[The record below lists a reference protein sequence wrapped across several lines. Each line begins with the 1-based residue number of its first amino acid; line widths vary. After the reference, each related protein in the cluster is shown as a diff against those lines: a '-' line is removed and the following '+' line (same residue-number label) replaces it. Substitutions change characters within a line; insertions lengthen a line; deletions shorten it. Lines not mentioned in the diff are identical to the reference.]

1 MSDRPNA
8 VIDGTYSDFK
18 LVKTRSV
25 FQMVIEGPIE
35 RAAEAIAMFG
45 VPQPGQE
52 IHVAV
57 ARLQASPGP
66 APAVDSGP
74 STAPS
79 FPKDA
84 GVPARDTVKSERA
97 KAAYKA
103 MPPMK
108 RDVADAA
115 RLIKDEAFQR
125 WVLVADFRQDNPVG
139 NIAWTDRLLKQ
150 HLRISSKAEIGES
163 RDVNERWHTLLTT
176 YQSDTGQLAE
186 VRS

>member
-8 VIDGTYSDFK
+8 AIAGSLAEIKFIK
-18 LVKTRSV
+18 SRSV
-25 FQMVIEGPIE
+25 CVLCVEIPIE
-35 RAAEAIAMFG
+35 QSEDAIAKFG
-45 VPQPGQE
+45 VPIPGRE
-52 IHVAV
+52 IPIAL
-57 ARLQASPGP
+57 ALLQASPGP

-150 HLRISSKAEIGES
+150 HLRIASKAEIGES

-176 YQSDTGQLAE
+176 YQRDTGQLAE
-186 VRS
+186 IRS